1 MQEREVQKMK
11 VYDVFYKESKP
22 LKLIRSGLTEQQ
34 MDKFWANA
42 KWWEKQAVMINE
54 REIDNEIEE
63 ER

>member
-1 MQEREVQKMK
+1 MK
-11 VYDVFYKESKP
+11 VYDVFYKDSRP